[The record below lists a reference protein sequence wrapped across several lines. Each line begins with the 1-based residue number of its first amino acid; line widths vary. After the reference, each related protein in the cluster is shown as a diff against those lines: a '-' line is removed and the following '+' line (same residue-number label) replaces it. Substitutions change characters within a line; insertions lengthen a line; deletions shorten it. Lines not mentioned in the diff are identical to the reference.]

1 MKSQLTFLFDYVF
14 PNGAMP
20 NALVAEYGLLNYL
33 NSYHVDNMLPD
44 ALTDPSSFNSSYT
57 IFNNKLGSW
66 PNSLRQNSSHLNSPF
81 YEDHFAYIEDS
92 LYFKRSQVNKY
103 IYLIKITP
111 HIDDFIAMNLGS
123 GNKMN
128 GEYFWKHMSSMAL
141 KDVRQ
146 GRALIFLDFAQEN
159 FIEKTSFENLHK
171 VLQLG
176 GLPKEQ
182 VIIAFNATNAQEVYE
197 SWFSPDERQLI
208 VKSWP
213 WVMCNASF
221 HYNTNLG
228 SGMTIETLN
237 ETKNVIRPN
246 HFLFKVRSPRSHRL
260 ILLFKMASDELLEKA
275 DWSCLNSSDALGFD
289 IDVFTSQYQIQLDKE
304 KVQELYTKL
313 PHVLQSEKDL
323 DHRTISAWTDKNADA
338 HRNSYFYVCTETYV
352 HGEYKMLTEKVFK
365 PIANFQPFVFLAYPG
380 ALQLLRDLGFRTF
393 SPFIDESY
401 DTEPNE
407 IIRIQK
413 IYAEITR
420 LCNMSKEEIH
430 AWYWSM
436 EDILIHNH
444 NRVLELY
451 NDDIKGIELI
461 KYLVERTSS

>member
-1 MKSQLTFLFDYVF
+1 MKPQLNFLFDYVF
-14 PNGAMP
+14 PNGPMP

-33 NSYHVDNMLPD
+33 NSYHVDKLLPD
-44 ALTDPSSFNSSYT
+44 ALSDPGTSNVSNA

-81 YEDHFAYIEDS
+81 YNKHFTYVEDS
-92 LYFKRSQVNKY
+92 LYFKRKNINKY
-103 IYLIKITP
+103 IYFVKITP
-111 HIDDFIAMNLGS
+111 HIDDFIGYNLGA
-123 GNKMN
+123 GNKLN
-128 GEYFWKHMSSMAL
+128 GEYFWKHMSSLAL
-141 KDVRQ
+141 RDVRQ
-146 GRALIFLDFAQEN
+146 GRALIFLDYAQEN
-159 FIEKTSFENLHK
+159 FIEKSSFENLHL
-171 VLQLG
+171 VLKLG
-176 GLPKEQ
+176 GIPKEQ
-182 VIIAFNATNAQEVYE
+182 VVLAFNAINAQEVYE
-197 SWFSPDERQLI
+197 SWFSPDERQLT

-221 HYNTNLG
+221 HYTNNLE
-228 SGMTIETLN
+228 SSMTVNTLN
-237 ETKNVIRPN
+237 ETRDILRQN

-275 DWSCLNSSDALGFD
+275 DWSCLNSQDTLRFDLDGFS
-289 IDVFTSQYQIQLDKE
+289 SQYQIQLDKE
-304 KVQELYTKL
+304 KVQKLYIKL

-365 PIANFQPFVFLAYPG
+365 PIVNFQPFVFLAYPG

-407 IIRIQK
+407 SIRIQK

-420 LCNMSKEEIH
+420 LCNMTKEEIH

-451 NDDIKGIELI
+451 KDDIKGIELI